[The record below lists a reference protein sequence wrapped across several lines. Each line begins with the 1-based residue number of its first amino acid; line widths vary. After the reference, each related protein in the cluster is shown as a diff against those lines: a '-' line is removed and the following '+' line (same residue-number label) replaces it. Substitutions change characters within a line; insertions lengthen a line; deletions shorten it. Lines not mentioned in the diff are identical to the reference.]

1 MSLIIFLPSASSL
14 TSWPWFFPDALGTG
28 GDPNLKCSS
37 EDFIRIVRK
46 YNLDA
51 GVASISRKKVI
62 ERFILL
68 ERLEKDL
75 SEDLGCI
82 LYPPYPKRIFKE
94 HEEVILQVQE
104 LLGLLRFHRGLL
116 GEPGE
121 DSSSEEELSFLDQE
135 ISSTWEDL
143 SLVIEEVSCE
153 LSILKTLKSF
163 ICKAFSF
170 FQVYSD
176 VYALNVNKNF
186 ALLVNGFL
194 NLMGMVGDIMVKTD
208 FVIRSGVWSEGSEP
222 IEGDIL
228 ATIITD
234 FLNWFLSDGVNSHY
248 VRSLGAVF
256 SLAAPYFWG
265 YSYSSFLIFLRDPQP
280 KCGAEDRDIVFER

>member
-121 DSSSEEELSFLDQE
+121 ASSEEELSFLDQE

-265 YSYSSFLIFLRDPQP
+265 YSYSSFLIFLRDPEP